1 MATEYENK
9 EKIAALPQE
18 GVHCFAAS
26 SRQITFRRI
35 ITVILLFALGFGA
48 GFFFTR
54 EGGIGLGIMFAV
66 AAVISALVFIQTFL
80 IADYRVAV
88 DYNMKEIVLRYRF
101 SRVRIPFENL
111 DSRDGEPSK
120 AEAMIDSAGMG
131 NKQKVYYL
139 IFDDV
144 YEDVCFQTST
154 NDLASREDFFKLKE
168 EAFAI
173 ADAYGARNSDGA
185 IKPQFAGKGLTG
197 EESEIDDIVKNA
209 MEDDED

>member
-1 MATEYENK
+1 MATEYENQ
-9 EKIAALPQE
+9 EKVAALPQE

-26 SRQITFRRI
+26 SRQITIRRI
-35 ITVILLFALGFGA
+35 VTTILFVAFAAGA
-48 GFFFTR
+48 CFFFMR
-54 EGGIGLGIMFAV
+54 DGGLGLGIFCAI
-66 AAVISALVFIQTFL
+66 AALICVMVFIQTFL

-101 SRVRIPFENL
+101 SKVKIPFENL

-120 AEAMIDSAGMG
+120 AEAMLDSTGVG
-131 NKQKVYYL
+131 NKQKTFYL
-139 IFDDV
+139 VFDDV

-173 ADAYGARNSDGA
+173 ADAYGARNSEGA
-185 IKPQFAGKGLTG
+185 IKPQFSGKGAD
-197 EESEIDDIVKNA
+197 SEIDEIVKNA
-209 MEDDED
+209 IEDDSDN

>member
-1 MATEYENK
+1 MSTEYENK
-9 EKIAALPQE
+9 EKVAALPQE

-26 SRQITFRRI
+26 SRQINVRRV
-35 ITVILLFALGFGA
+35 ITVILFAAFAALSV
-48 GFFFTR
+48 FFFTR
-54 EGGIGLGIMFAV
+54 DGGLGLGIMCAC
-66 AAVISALVFIQTFL
+66 AAVIAVLVFIQTFL

-88 DYNMKEIVLRYRF
+88 DYNVKEIVLRYRF
-101 SRVRIPFENL
+101 SKVRIPFENL
-111 DSRDGEPSK
+111 DSRDGEPTK
-120 AEAMIDSAGMG
+120 AEAMLDSTGVG

-173 ADAYGARNSDGA
+173 ADAYGARNSEGA
-185 IKPQFAGKGLTG
+185 IKPQFFGKGV
-197 EESEIDDIVKNA
+197 EAENAAIDEIVKNA
-209 MEDDED
+209 LDDEE